1 MGNCQTATDS
11 NAVVSL
17 SGGKD
22 STAMLLMML
31 ERNMPVDD
39 VVFFDTGWEFPQMY
53 EHIAKVEE
61 YTGITVTKLK
71 YEIPFT
77 ELMLHNHRTR
87 GNRKDIVAGYGWPT
101 PLARWCTTKKCQ
113 TIDRYMKKYE
123 NPKRYIGIAA
133 DEAHRCKQ
141 FNYPL
146 VEWGVTEK
154 DALAYCKAHGFD
166 WDGLYDYFKRVS
178 CFCCPLQSI
187 DELRQLR
194 LHHPKEWTQMLV
206 WDCQINRPQDRPQ
219 DRFRNDYDLPELEM
233 RFRREDRQMR
243 LFEVVD

>member
-1 MGNCQTATDS
+1 MTNI
-11 NAVVSL
+11 VSL

-31 ERNMPVDD
+31 ERGIPVDEA
-39 VVFFDTGWEFPQMY
+39 VFFDTGWEFPQMY
-53 EHIAKVEE
+53 EHIDKLERE
-61 YTGITVTKLK
+61 TGVKITRLK
-71 YEIPFT
+71 PEIPFT
-77 ELMLHNHRTR
+77 DLMLRNHRTR
-87 GNRKDIVAGYGWPT
+87 GKRKDNESGYGWPT
-101 PLARWCTTKKCQ
+101 PLARWCTTKKVQ
-113 TIDRYMKKYE
+113 AIDRYVKQYE

-154 DALAYCKAHGFD
+154 DALAYCNAHGYT
-166 WDGLYDYFKRVS
+166 WGGLYDHFKRVS

-187 DELRQLR
+187 NELRQLR
-194 LHHPKEWTQMLV
+194 RHYPEEWSQMLV
-206 WDCQINRPQDRPQ
+206 WDYLINRPQDRPQ
-219 DRFRNDYDLPELEM
+219 DRYRNDYDLPELEM

-243 LFEVVD
+243 LEVDA